1 MNVEILRPEGVFQ
14 SPAYAQAARVGDIL
28 FVAGQTPRNVDGS
41 TAAPGDIRG
50 QAEKVFENLQA
61 VLEGCGSSLDR
72 VAKLTVYMTSYE
84 YRTAISEVRARVFA
98 AVGRPCASTTVV
110 VSSLMNPDWLVEI
123 EAVAA
128 VG

>member
-1 MNVEILRPEGVFQ
+1 MDVEMIQPSGVFQ
-14 SPAYAQAARVGDIL
+14 PAAYAQAARVGDLL
-28 FVAGQTPRNVDGS
+28 FLAGQTPRNIDGS

-50 QAEKVFENLQA
+50 QTEKVFENLQA
-61 VLEGCGSSLDR
+61 VLESCGSSLDR

-98 AVGRPCASTTVV
+98 SVGRPCASTTVV
-110 VSSLMNPDWLVEI
+110 VSSLMNPEWLVEI

-128 VG
+128 VR